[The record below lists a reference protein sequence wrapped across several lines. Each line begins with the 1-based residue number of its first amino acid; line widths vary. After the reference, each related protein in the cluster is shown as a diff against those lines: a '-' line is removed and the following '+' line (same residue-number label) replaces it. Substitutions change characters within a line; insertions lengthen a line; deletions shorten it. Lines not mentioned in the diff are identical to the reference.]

1 VLCVWGCVRRSVLVC
16 HLSGRARSNPPAVTR
31 RGHATLRSRTRANTF
46 SSSAHPPPPGAS
58 PRLPRAPASPSIGP
72 SALGDQD
79 HMGEMGAIAMCTGR
93 VVLDGGEMDPSHLR
107 MHGSHLR
114 PISSRRRAGQGLRSA
129 IDARL
134 GASARGARPRSAH
147 AHTSS
152 GARSQCILPGV
163 PSLSD
168 ERHLLSCGSPRLD
181 ANAPCAEYLFWR
193 LFHSRRGL
201 TTLRASGGRRRV
213 HRSCLVYVSGSAEQA
228 RTRGPALCRAILAR
242 TCTVIAS
249 ETHGLFSARA
259 CGVQNLSLFTQ
270 RLLLLRSLSR
280 YPVCSLLRPSFVAI
294 TTECACSLVSSTLLI
309 DSACLSV

>member
-1 VLCVWGCVRRSVLVC
+1 MRALRLGVRPPL
-16 HLSGRARSNPPAVTR
+16 RARVPSFGARALQPPSVRDHPA
-31 RGHATLRSRTRANTF
+31 RSR
-46 SSSAHPPPPGAS
+46 HPSLAYARQHLLL
-58 PRLPRAPASPSIGP
+58 RLPTAARCQSTPAARASPSIGP
-72 SALGDQD
+72 SGLGDQD

-114 PISSRRRAGQGLRSA
+114 PISSRRRACLRSA

-134 GASARGARPRSAH
+134 GASARGARPRWAH
-147 AHTSS
+147 ASMSS
-152 GARSQCILPGV
+152 GAPCILPGV

-181 ANAPCAEYLFWR
+181 PNAPCAEYLFWR